1 MGKMKEIAM
10 QEEQM
15 ELFALDGLDYS
26 EYDVNVDFEF
36 VETEYDGFKV
46 DSMISFDEFN
56 TEVSP
61 IDVTYDY
68 SDTYSRDWIIDP
80 NYWIT
85 WEETKPLTSTNEA
98 DILRNEIADLT
109 KSLYAQYERVKELL
123 EENNSLKEQIENM
136 STTKVYTNTRKF

>member
-1 MGKMKEIAM
+1 MIRRLEMGKMKEIAI

-61 IDVTYDY
+61 INVTYDY
-68 SDTYSRDWIIDP
+68 SDVYSRDWIM
-80 NYWIT
+80 
-85 WEETKPLTSTNEA
+85 WEESQPSTPSSEA
-98 DILRNEIADLT
+98 DMLRNEIADLT

-123 EENNSLKEQIENM
+123 DENHSLKSQLENM
-136 STTKVYTNTRKF
+136 KNKKVHTNTRKF

>member
-1 MGKMKEIAM
+1 MIRRLEMGKMKEIAM

-68 SDTYSRDWIIDP
+68 SDVYSRDWIM
-80 NYWIT
+80 
-85 WEETKPLTSTNEA
+85 WEETKPLTSTSET

-123 EENNSLKEQIENM
+123 EENDSLKAQIENM

>member
-1 MGKMKEIAM
+1 MKEIAM

-36 VETEYDGFKV
+36 VDAEYDGFKV

-68 SDTYSRDWIIDP
+68 SDMYSRDWIM
-80 NYWIT
+80 
-85 WEETKPLTSTNEA
+85 WEETKPLTTTTEA
-98 DILRNEIADLT
+98 DILRNEIAELT
-109 KSLYAQYERVKELL
+109 KSLYTQYERVKELT
-123 EENNSLKEQIENM
+123 EENDSLKAQIEKM
-136 STTKVYTNTRKF
+136 TTTTVHNNTRKF

>member
-36 VETEYDGFKV
+36 VDAEYDGFKV

-68 SDTYSRDWIIDP
+68 SDMYSRDWIM
-80 NYWIT
+80 
-85 WEETKPLTSTNEA
+85 WEETKPLTTTTEA
-98 DILRNEIADLT
+98 DILRNEIAELT
-109 KSLYAQYERVKELL
+109 KSLYTQYERVKELT
-123 EENNSLKEQIENM
+123 EENDSLKAQIEKM
-136 STTKVYTNTRKF
+136 TTTTVHNNTRKF

>member
-36 VETEYDGFKV
+36 VDAEYDGFKV

-68 SDTYSRDWIIDP
+68 SDMYSRDWIM
-80 NYWIT
+80 
-85 WEETKPLTSTNEA
+85 WEETKPLTTTTEA
-98 DILRNEIADLT
+98 DILRNEIAELT
-109 KSLYAQYERVKELL
+109 KSLYTQYERVKELT
-123 EENNSLKEQIENM
+123 EENNALRNKIEKM
-136 STTKVYTNTRKF
+136 TTTTIHNNTRKF